1 MANTPAQRR
10 ANVKWEAKAKD
21 QIRLVIDKGQKEII
35 KQFAEAHGYSSRGH
49 KRENRTHDII
59 NRSASVEAGTSLLFR
74 YGWFNSIYNLVYF

>member
-35 KQFAEAHGYSSRGH
+35 KQFAEAHGYSMN
-49 KRENRTHDII
+49 KFI
-59 NRSASVEAGTSLLFR
+59 AEAIKEKIERMT
-74 YGWFNSIYNLVYF
+74 